1 MFRVTTATAFSSAS
15 DAGDSDSSDP
25 AAKKEAVRKDFEAM
39 SKAMVEEHGLLNH
52 AQAATVLEVSTRR
65 IGELVELG
73 IFTRFDFLGRTYV
86 SARQVRERYRSEL
99 KAGRPKRG
107 VVKTV
112 KVALKALVE
121 TDTNQAKQGGY
132 AGPYERDK
140 EQKAKEKSKK
150 RK

>member
-1 MFRVTTATAFSSAS
+1 MTATAALSSAS
-15 DAGDSDSSDP
+15 DTPDP
-25 AAKKEAVRKDFEAM
+25 AAEKEAVRQEFEAM
-39 SKAMVEEHGLLNH
+39 SRTMIEEHGLLNH

-73 IFTRFDFLGRTYV
+73 ILTRFDFLGRTYV
-86 SARQVRERYRSEL
+86 SAREVRERYRSEL

-112 KVALKALVE
+112 AVALKALVE

-132 AGPYERDK
+132 AGPFERDK
-140 EQKAKEKSKK
+140 EHKAKENRKK

>member
-1 MFRVTTATAFSSAS
+1 MTAATAFSSAS
-15 DAGDSDSSDP
+15 DAGDSNASNP
-25 AAKKEAVRKDFEAM
+25 AAEKEAVRQDFEAM
-39 SKAMVEEHGLLNH
+39 SRTMIEEQGLLNH

-73 IFTRFDFLGRTYV
+73 ILTRFDFLGRTYV

-112 KVALKALVE
+112 AVALKALVE
-121 TDTNQAKQGGY
+121 TDVNQAKQGGY
-132 AGPYERDK
+132 AGPFERDK
-140 EQKAKEKSKK
+140 EKKAKEKAKK